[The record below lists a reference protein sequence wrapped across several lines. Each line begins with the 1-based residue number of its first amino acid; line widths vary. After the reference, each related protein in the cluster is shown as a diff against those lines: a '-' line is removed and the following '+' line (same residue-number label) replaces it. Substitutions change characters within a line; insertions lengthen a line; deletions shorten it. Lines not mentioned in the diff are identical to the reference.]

1 VSLSRRTDKPIK
13 RISPTEAFA
22 RACRYCAYQERS
34 HREVRNKL
42 FSLGLYPS
50 EVEQLLARL
59 ITEGFLNEQRFA
71 TAFAGGKF
79 RMQKWGKVKI
89 TLALEA
95 HGVSARCI
103 RNALGEIE
111 SGAYRKTLDNLL
123 RKKLPTVKSD
133 HPAVMKR
140 KAATFVIGKGFEP
153 TLVWDRLNDLFE
165 DREQ

>member
-1 VSLSRRTDKPIK
+1 M
-13 RISPTEAFA
+13 
-22 RACRYCAYQERS
+22 
-34 HREVRNKL
+34 KL
-42 FSLGLYPS
+42 FSLGLFPS
-50 EVEQLLARL
+50 EVEQLITRL

-111 SGAYRKTLDNLL
+111 AAAYRKALDNLL
-123 RKKLPTVKSD
+123 RKRVVTIKGE
-133 HPAVMKR
+133 HPALTKK
-140 KAATFVIGKGFEP
+140 KAAAFVIGKGFEP
-153 TLVWDRLNDLFE
+153 TLVWDRLNDLLE
-165 DREQ
+165 NDEQ